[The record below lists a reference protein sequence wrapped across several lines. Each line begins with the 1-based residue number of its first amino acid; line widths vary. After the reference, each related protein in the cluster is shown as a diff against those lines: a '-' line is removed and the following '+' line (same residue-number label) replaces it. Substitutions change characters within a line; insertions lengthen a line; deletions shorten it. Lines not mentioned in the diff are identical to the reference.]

1 MCGLWSTE
9 AQIRAIDWMLER
21 ERIKVWN
28 GTQNFNWQ
36 AIAGNIR
43 TYLMH
48 QIVEDKELNL
58 REKHEIDAGITL
70 LVTRRSKQKVT
81 Y

>member
-1 MCGLWSTE
+1 
-9 AQIRAIDWMLER
+9 
-21 ERIKVWN
+21 
-28 GTQNFNWQ
+28 
-36 AIAGNIR
+36 
-43 TYLMH
+43 MH